1 MISLLDL
8 QVKSVREV
16 YMMRAIF
23 ETKTIVDVL
32 LCASQVTTKA
42 EAGKSPLYK
51 LLFTSTTAHLFD
63 RSMAYMSVHLY
74 LLLNQSALKLH
85 NFKILRNT
93 TNQEVQE
100 AHGLRKFLKINLS
113 GLELAQDDNGN
124 KVKKD

>member
-16 YMMRAIF
+16 SRDL

-100 AHGLRKFLKINLS
+100 AHGLSLRKFLKN
-113 GLELAQDDNGN
+113 
-124 KVKKD
+124 